1 LRARANGAK
10 IPVLPSMENLGAW
23 VVFNAFVL
31 GMLALDLGVFHRKA
45 HVVGLKE
52 ALSWSAVW
60 IGLAFLY
67 NAWIWHARGPEKGI
81 EFLTGYLVEKS
92 LSVDNVFVFALIF
105 GTFRVPEEHQHRVLF
120 WGILGALVMR
130 AIMIAVG
137 AALLREF
144 HWLIYLFGAALVA
157 TGVKMALKHDEHMD
171 VARHPAVRL
180 FRRFVPATDGYRGGS
195 FLVREGGRLLAT
207 PLALVLF
214 VVEATDLV
222 FAVDSIPAIFAIT
235 DDPFIVYTSN
245 VFAILGL
252 RALYFALAG
261 VLGLFRFLKL
271 GLAVILV
278 FVGVKMLVVDFWKI
292 PALASLGVVA
302 AILAASIAASLL
314 LPARKAPRA

>member
-1 LRARANGAK
+1 MDAF
-10 IPVLPSMENLGAW
+10 LPW
-23 VVFNAFVL
+23 IVFNVFVL

-45 HVVGLKE
+45 HVVGLRE
-52 ALSWSAVW
+52 ALVWSGIW
-60 IGLAFLY
+60 IGLALLY
-67 NAWIWHARGPEKGI
+67 NVWIWHSRGPEKGL

-105 GTFRVPEEHQHRVLF
+105 TTFRVPEQYQHRVLF

-130 AIMIAVG
+130 AIMIAIG

-157 TGVKMALKHDEHMD
+157 TGIRMGLHHDQTMD
-171 VARHPAVRL
+171 VAKHPVVRL
-180 FRRFVPATDGYRGGS
+180 FRRFVPATEGYREGR
-195 FLVREGGRLLAT
+195 FLVRENRRWFAT
-207 PLALVLF
+207 PLMLVLL
-214 VVEATDLV
+214 VVEATDLI

-245 VFAILGL
+245 IFAILGL

-261 VLGLFRFLKL
+261 VMGLFRYLKV

-278 FVGVKMLVVDFWKI
+278 FVGIKMLIVDFWKI
-292 PALASLGVVA
+292 PALVSLAVIALVLGICVV
-302 AILAASIAASLL
+302 ASLL
-314 LPARKAPRA
+314 RPGAKAPYDEGGAG